1 MRRVSMSVRRDTMA
15 ILQDRRQ
22 SYIDRQVRRRSSVGL
37 GLSRGTSLSSGHGS
51 YDNQGYEDDGSSYN
65 DSNSVTFQRSA
76 RSSKSFHIDE
86 DQESTL

>member
-1 MRRVSMSVRRDTMA
+1 MA

-22 SYIDRQVRRRSSVGL
+22 SYIDRQVRRRSSVGF
-37 GLSRGTSLSSGHGS
+37 SRGTSLSSGRGS
-51 YDNQGYEDDGSSYN
+51 YGNRGYDDDDGSYHN
-65 DSNSVTFQRSA
+65 SNSISIQRSA

>member
-1 MRRVSMSVRRDTMA
+1 MA

-22 SYIDRQVRRRSSVGL
+22 SYIDRQVRRRSSVGF
-37 GLSRGTSLSSGHGS
+37 SRGTSLSSGRGS
-51 YDNQGYEDDGSSYN
+51 YDNRGYDDADDASSFN
-65 DSNSVTFQRSA
+65 NSNSISIQRSA

>member
-22 SYIDRQVRRRSSVGL
+22 SYIERQVRRRSSVGI
-37 GLSRGTSLSSGHGS
+37 GLSHGTSLSSGHGS
-51 YDNQGYEDDGSSYN
+51 YDNHGYDDDASSYN
-65 DSNSVTFQRSA
+65 NSVNFQRSA

>member
-1 MRRVSMSVRRDTMA
+1 MA

-22 SYIDRQVRRRSSVGL
+22 SYIDRQVRRRSSVGV
-37 GLSRGTSLSSGHGS
+37 GFSRGTSVSSGRGS
-51 YDNQGYEDDGSSYN
+51 YDNRGYDDDGSSYN
-65 DSNSVTFQRSA
+65 RSNSISIQRSA